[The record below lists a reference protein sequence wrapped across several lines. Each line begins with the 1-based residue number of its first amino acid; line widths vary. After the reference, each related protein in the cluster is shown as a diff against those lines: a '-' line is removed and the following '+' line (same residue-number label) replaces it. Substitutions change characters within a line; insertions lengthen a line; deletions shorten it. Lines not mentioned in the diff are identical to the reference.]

1 MEVVVIR
8 SRRRRRTSEA
18 RIVGGAIEVRIPA
31 WMSQEEEAETVSSL
45 VSRLERR
52 NDAASI
58 DLTARAR
65 RLASRHDLP
74 RPASIR
80 WASNQTMRW
89 GSCSTEDGDIR
100 ISDRVARFPDWVIDA
115 VIVHELAH
123 LVEPNHS
130 PAFWA
135 LAARFPRTERA
146 IGFLEAQGWLEADA
160 ADAAADAIADDDWAP
175 ELFPGV

>member
-1 MEVVVIR
+1 MDVVVIR

-18 RIVGGAIEVRIPA
+18 RVVGHAIEVRIPA
-31 WMSQEEEAETVSSL
+31 WMSAEEEAETVSSL
-45 VSRLERR
+45 VARLERQ

-58 DLTARAR
+58 DLSARAE
-65 RLASRHDLP
+65 RLAARFGLP
-74 RPASIR
+74 VPTSIR

-89 GSCSTEDGDIR
+89 GSCSYDDSDIR

-130 PAFWA
+130 AGFWA
-135 LAARFPRTERA
+135 LVARYPRSERA
-146 IGFLEAQGWLEADA
+146 IGFLEAQGWLETEADDPAPA
-160 ADAAADAIADDDWAP
+160 ADDWVP